1 MKINREK
8 LIAQMSKVASVANFK
23 DAKGIIKFIL
33 NQQEENKYSLK
44 LFASDGVN
52 SVFTNMP
59 NIECADVNVG
69 EYLIDANKVNNYL
82 KNLGAFEVEDIEIQ
96 LSSEKMLITTGKA
109 KFEFPV
115 EPIGN
120 YPSMPDVDIS
130 KLEGKKHII
139 NCDSALFLKKIQ
151 NVTKTIYQNGDRPIM
166 QYANVLAT
174 QDSLTFTSTDG
185 VRLSRLSMQAEVL
198 DFDTQEPIQEPIQ
211 INLNSV
217 ILARLITP
225 ADGVDVSIIA
235 SDELI
240 YVLDAESAITIKT
253 IKGEY
258 PDLSKLF
265 PTVDFASGQ
274 VPFKSIW
281 EVAGKDLNN
290 ALSLIKAVV
299 SNEKEKRIKMIIT
312 PDESKIKSEKSRDE
326 GSIVLDGLL
335 TGEGIDINFDVMK
348 LDVLSN
354 GIEKLRICFTD
365 AKKPVLIYD
374 GSEDSNFTTTF
385 LVMPTN

>member
-8 LIAQMSKVASVANFK
+8 LIAQMSKVASVANYK
-23 DAKGIIKFIL
+23 DAKGIIKFNL
-33 NQQEENKYSLK
+33 SQNEENKYSLR

-52 SVFTNMP
+52 SVITNMP
-59 NIECADVNVG
+59 NIECTDVNVG

-82 KNLGAFEVEDIEIQ
+82 KNLGAYEVEEIEIQ
-96 LSSEKMLITTGKA
+96 LSSEKMSIITGKA

-120 YPSMPDVDIS
+120 YPSMPDIDIS
-130 KLEGKKHII
+130 KLEGKKFII
-139 NCDSALFLKKIQ
+139 NCDSAQFLKKIQ
-151 NVTKTIYQNGDRPIM
+151 NVTKTIYTNGDRPIM

-185 VRLSRLSMQAEVL
+185 VRLSKLSMQAEVL
-198 DFDTQEPIQEPIQ
+198 EFDTQEPIQEPIQ
-211 INLNSV
+211 INLNSA
-217 ILARLITP
+217 ILSRLITP

-235 SDELI
+235 SDDLI

-265 PTVDFASGQ
+265 PVVDFASGQ
-274 VPFKSIW
+274 VPFKCIW
-281 EVAGKDLNN
+281 EVTGKDLNN

-299 SNEKEKRIKMIIT
+299 ANEKEKRIKMILT
-312 PDESKIKSEKSRDE
+312 PEECKIKSDKSRDE
-326 GSIVLDGLL
+326 GSILVEGVLI
-335 TGEGIDINFDVMK
+335 GESIDINFDIMK

-354 GIEKLRICFTD
+354 GIEKLRICFND

-385 LVMPTN
+385 LVMPAI